1 MSRCYDLGTLQL
13 HQCLAPSSEC
23 GMTLDTMHDAHSVL
37 CFEHHGMDSRVRPL
51 MDVAPTLSARNTASP
66 GVSGNNPL
74 VLHRS
79 TFALDKQGGK
89 GNASFAFETMPTI
102 CSDSHGTP
110 HAIAEIRR
118 RP

>member
-1 MSRCYDLGTLQL
+1 MFRFYDLGTFANRTGQSRR
-13 HQCLAPSSEC
+13 PEVSR
-23 GMTLDTMHDAHSVL
+23 TLDTMHDAHSVL

-79 TFALDKQGGK
+79 TFALDHQRPKSNGAP
-89 GNASFAFETMPTI
+89 NCPT
-102 CSDSHGTP
+102 
-110 HAIAEIRR
+110 
-118 RP
+118 